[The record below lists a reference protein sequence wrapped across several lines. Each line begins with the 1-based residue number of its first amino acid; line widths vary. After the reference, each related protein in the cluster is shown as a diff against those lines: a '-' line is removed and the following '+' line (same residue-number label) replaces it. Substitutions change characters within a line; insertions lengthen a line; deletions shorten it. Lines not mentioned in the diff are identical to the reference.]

1 MAVLI
6 GMSGDLKGK
15 SFTLDTLEVTVGRNE
30 DNVISINN
38 PAVSGRHC
46 VIRHEDDRYV
56 LKDLGSTNGTHVN
69 NKQVPEAEL
78 KPKDLIQIGN
88 VEFLF
93 NSEHMSYSEAEQIYS
108 KTEVIEAAGPAVKP
122 DSFASISPF
131 GARQKENQGMWTL
144 LIAVI
149 GVAALGVVV
158 YLIFTL
164 FQQ

>member
-15 SFTLDTLEVTVGRNE
+15 SYTIDKDEFTLGRNE
-30 DNVISINN
+30 DNLVSINN
-38 PAVSGRHC
+38 PAVSGHHC
-46 VIRHEDDRYV
+46 VIRHDDNRYT

-69 NKQVPEAEL
+69 NKQVNEVEL
-78 KPKDLIQIGN
+78 KPKDLIQVGS

-122 DSFASISPF
+122 ESFASISPF
-131 GARQKENQGMWTL
+131 GARQKDNQGMWNI

-149 GVAALGVVV
+149 GVAALAVVV
-158 YLIFTL
+158 YLIYTL